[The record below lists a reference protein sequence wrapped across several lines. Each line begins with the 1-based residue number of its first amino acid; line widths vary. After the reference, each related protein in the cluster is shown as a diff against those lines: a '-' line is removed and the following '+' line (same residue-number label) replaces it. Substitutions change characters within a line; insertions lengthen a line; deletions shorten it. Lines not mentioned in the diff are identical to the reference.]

1 MSVVGSGNHN
11 ESVKE
16 TGELG
21 ISVVQFPNFKNFLR
35 QEESCI
41 IWLLMSANSKKMVLY
56 NINDGYV

>member
-21 ISVVQFPNFKNFLR
+21 ISVVQFPNFKNFFKAGR
-35 QEESCI
+35 IMHNMTSYECQF
-41 IWLLMSANSKKMVLY
+41 
-56 NINDGYV
+56 